1 MNHLTAERN
10 RSAFALAMV
19 RAQSDATLW
28 RIPHNP
34 LRPDEVVTLGGQAYA
49 LVWLHVSFDTLS
61 PSSKSA
67 VTVTCRATGEQTTI
81 SPVWRKERRTKTG
94 EARVTF
100 TVGGEGSWDSYEAAC
115 AGLVAIAAARL
126 GRGKRVAA

>member
-1 MNHLTAERN
+1 MTDLTAERN
-10 RSAFALAMV
+10 RSAFALAMA

-34 LRPDEVVTLGGQAYA
+34 LRPDVVVTLGGLEYA

-67 VTVTCRATGEQTTI
+67 VTITCRATGEQVGI
-81 SPVWRKERRTKTG
+81 SPVWRKERRTKAG
-94 EARVTF
+94 EARVTY
-100 TVGGEGSWDSYEAAC
+100 TVKGEGSWDSYDEAC

-126 GRGKRVAA
+126 GRGRVAA

>member
-1 MNHLTAERN
+1 MTDLTAERN
-10 RSAFALAMV
+10 RSAFALAMA

-34 LRPDEVVTLGGQAYA
+34 ARPDVVLTLGGQEYA
-49 LVWLHVSFDTLS
+49 LVWLHIEFDTLS

-81 SPVWRKERRTKTG
+81 SPVWRKERRLKSG
-94 EARVTF
+94 AARVAY
-100 TVGGEGSWDSYEAAC
+100 TVKGEGSWASYDEAC
-115 AGLVAIAAARL
+115 AGLVAMAAARL
-126 GRGKRVAA
+126 GRVKRAAA